1 MITLNGRP
9 TATLHN
15 IKTGTRI
22 EIKKKTVQRTTT
34 KHHMAMK
41 NRHVTLSQTTLHFCV
56 KFPTCHSYKSI
67 IHKPNK
73 NSPIPKTAKSETSL
87 KKKTIQR
94 KTKRTKTK
102 AVIFRKPFAPSII
115 LGFMMDKRWLIPRTG
130 NSPAPSQRTLL
141 WLAADIRSGGERK
154 KIKRK
159 REKRQ
164 WREWFSAERET
175 GVKKGWGEERLT
187 WLNGGIELISRWQR
201 KIEREREG

>member
-73 NSPIPKTAKSETSL
+73 NSPIPKTAKSETSFKKNDTGKDKTHENEGRNL
-87 KKKTIQR
+87 SETFCTLDHPRLHDGQEVAYPANWQLPGTITKNSLVTRCWYKERGRKEENKEKEGETTMAWVILRWKRDRGKKKRVRRRATDMV
-94 KTKRTKTK
+94 K
-102 AVIFRKPFAPSII
+102 
-115 LGFMMDKRWLIPRTG
+115 
-130 NSPAPSQRTLL
+130 
-141 WLAADIRSGGERK
+141 
-154 KIKRK
+154 
-159 REKRQ
+159 
-164 WREWFSAERET
+164 WRNR
-175 GVKKGWGEERLT
+175 
-187 WLNGGIELISRWQR
+187 ID
-201 KIEREREG
+201 